1 MSDAIKASYKISE
14 KYYLLKSKFIGEKLY
29 EWDRYNDIYS
39 LTSEKVSWDETK
51 ESVLNSF
58 KKFSITF
65 YNIALKFFEK
75 KWIDYK
81 TKQGK
86 RGGAYCA
93 YISNSLHPYVFMNF
107 TGEQSE
113 STTLAH
119 ELGHAIHGVLS
130 KNNRIRI
137 VRADQEIG
145 KGKIIELR
153 SDVTNIKN
161 QFEMGV
167 IFLKMVG
174 KYMEL
179 LTDVARDTGKAF
191 VHKGNK
197 YIEAAQNYEEKLR
210 AEAEKIDNNQAIIE
224 KLDKAKS
231 DITEAKSNVD
241 KAEASYGQVVLP
253 GTPLIKFAEGNNY
266 MRTARTNLISA
277 ISNLNSAYTL
287 MIAGGA

>member
-1 MSDAIKASYKISE
+1 MLLYKMGKERLAIFLIGLFLLNIIAVSALNSGEAKKEWREAKQKSIELQQQYNEARIRFAGNQSEENKQELISAGKDVMNAALDEVDAWLTWKKMEAEESIELPDDIKEAIKIDVE
-14 KYYLLKSKFIGEKLY
+14 K
-29 EWDRYNDIYS
+29 N
-39 LTSEKVSWDETK
+39 
-51 ESVLNSF
+51 
-58 KKFSITF
+58 
-65 YNIALKFFEK
+65 
-75 KWIDYK
+75 
-81 TKQGK
+81 
-86 RGGAYCA
+86 
-93 YISNSLHPYVFMNF
+93 
-107 TGEQSE
+107 
-113 STTLAH
+113 
-119 ELGHAIHGVLS
+119 
-130 KNNRIRI
+130 
-137 VRADQEIG
+137 

-191 VHKGNK
+191 VHRGNK

-266 MRTARTNLISA
+266 MRTARTNLMSA
-277 ISNLNSAYTL
+277 LSNLNSAYTL